1 MIRVLLVDDHVLMR
15 QGTRTLLEEDPG
27 IVIVGEAAQGE
38 EALLLAAELR
48 PDVVLLDIR
57 LIGLNGVEVARKLRG
72 ELPEIKVLMLTAYP
86 YEQYVRALF
95 AIGVHGY
102 LLKNATAAELIAG
115 VRAVHRGESVLSAE
129 IAAQQLSRTRTTSVV
144 TTGTLSEREHAI
156 LRLVSQGAT
165 NREIGAA
172 LAIREHTVESHIGNT
187 MIKLSARSRV
197 EAVTLAIQRGVLV
210 LDE

>member
-115 VRAVHRGESVLSAE
+115 VRGVMAGESVLSAE
-129 IAAQQLSRTRTTSVV
+129 IADKQIGRAWNTSVV